1 MFETKK
7 KTLGGKF
14 SQLDDDELMDYG
26 LVNLQDYEQNTRQ
39 LMFKSKIESYPMIS
53 NLM

>member
-7 KTLGGKF
+7 KKLGGRF

-26 LVNLQDYEQNTRQ
+26 LINLQDE
-39 LMFKSKIESYPMIS
+39 
-53 NLM
+53 